1 MVISKSFVI
10 LNILPVAEVDVSLAL
25 TARSELLVQELIK
38 HPLVTGK
45 GLKGKTSPAFLFLYR
60 NELEVWLKVWL
71 RPHLSNL
78 AGEIL

>member
-1 MVISKSFVI
+1 MVFSKSFVI

-25 TARSELLVQELIK
+25 IARSELLVQELIA

-45 GLKGKTSPAFLFLYR
+45 GLKGKASPAFLSGHR
-60 NELEVWLKVWL
+60 NELEVWLKIWL
-71 RPHLSNL
+71 RPRLSNL